1 MEKRRGGDGDN
12 RRGDEKKKID
22 EMEKN
27 RRDGKK

>member
-12 RRGDEKKKID
+12 RRGDKKRID